1 MPSREQLERATR
13 TPRADCNCDG
23 CAGLARR
30 YKNDPK
36 LLAFY
41 RTKLLQKG
49 WAGQTDDV
57 EKAYMTAHAGWY
69 RDMQER
75 GRQLAAAHPGGPPRR
90 PKREAFTGSGEASA
104 PADEE
109 KATPGPAPAGQGI
122 LAL

>member
-1 MPSREQLERATR
+1 MLERATR
-13 TPRADCNCDG
+13 TPRADCKCAG

-30 YKNDPK
+30 YPTDPE

-57 EKAYMTAHAGWY
+57 EKAYMSAHAGWY

-75 GRQLAAAHPGGPPRR
+75 GRQLAALHPGSLPKH

-104 PADEE
+104 AADEE
-109 KATPGPAPAGQGI
+109 KVTSAPAPAGQGT